1 MATALAGMVSA
12 CGFDYTVL
20 ANTNTALVGVSLT
33 LARSNGESISLV
45 RQVHVD
51 NTP

>member
-1 MATALAGMVSA
+1 VSD

-20 ANTNTALVGVSLT
+20 ANANAALVGMSLT
-33 LARSNGESISLV
+33 LTRDNGESVKLS